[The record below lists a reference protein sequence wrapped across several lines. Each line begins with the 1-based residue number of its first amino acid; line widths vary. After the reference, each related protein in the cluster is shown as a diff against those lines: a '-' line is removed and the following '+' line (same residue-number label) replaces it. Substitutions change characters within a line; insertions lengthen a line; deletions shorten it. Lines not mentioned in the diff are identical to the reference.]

1 MKSFLLSGLNR
12 WHFWLVRYCMV
23 AGSLDGKDQGNSRR
37 CDHGSPHADWN
48 GSRRNALIETLFGR
62 LAVVLFE
69 VLLATAERETS
80 KGSFTGRAATLDVG
94 HGVANF
100 FGHIRTAGAGGY
112 KLVSIIVFLWP
123 MAMASAQCTQ

>member
-1 MKSFLLSGLNR
+1 MHAEDDWIRIRMTPGL
-12 WHFWLVRYCMV
+12 V
-23 AGSLDGKDQGNSRR
+23 SPESRIS
-37 CDHGSPHADWN
+37 SPHADWN